1 MYTTKL
7 TYRLNADSEL
17 TTIEFPIVDYYVNI
31 NPNGSSCRVH
41 LPGAMDAQLE
51 ELMAS
56 FIEITFMEIIN
67 NAGNTVYSSTYWKC
81 MTGLHSQPGENDNA
95 DGVHALYFE
104 HEDNRFIEAE

>member
-7 TYRLNADSEL
+7 TYRWDDDSDLE
-17 TTIEFPIVDYYVNI
+17 TIEFPIVDYYVNI

-41 LPGAMDAQLE
+41 LPGVMDAQLE
-51 ELMAS
+51 ELIAS

-81 MTGLHSQPGENDNA
+81 VTGFHSQPGENDSDN
-95 DGVHALYFE
+95 GVHALYFE
-104 HEDNRFIEAE
+104 HEDNRFIAAE